1 MLIDNSYYQLWYLI
15 KSFNLKRYF
24 TLIMK
29 FIRIIGLTITV
40 FNKSTFYIIISKF
53 NELNFQ
59 IIVRLKLIHFG
70 LKKLWFLNLV

>member
-1 MLIDNSYYQLWYLI
+1 MPH
-15 KSFNLKRYF
+15 F

-70 LKKLWFLNLV
+70 LKKLCYGVLKQLTKELNQESRNGLKI

>member
-15 KSFNLKRYF
+15 KSFNFKHYF

-70 LKKLWFLNLV
+70 LKKL